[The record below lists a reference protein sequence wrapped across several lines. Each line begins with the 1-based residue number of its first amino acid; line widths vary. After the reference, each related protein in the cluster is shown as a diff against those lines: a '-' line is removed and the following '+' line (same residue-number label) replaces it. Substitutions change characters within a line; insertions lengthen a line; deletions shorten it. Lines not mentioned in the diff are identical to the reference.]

1 MPDKTIAL
9 LVRFLEQNNGKFSDR
24 AKSKE
29 FHELKISELREI
41 QKKYVDVFNWFQ
53 QSLLTAS

>member
-41 QKKYVDVFNWFQ
+41 QKKYVDVFN
-53 QSLLTAS
+53 